1 MTRMLAF
8 VAALLLTAIT
18 VSSACVAQSS
28 QPLQFTIEPPRQA
41 GTVQLRFD
49 RDGNRRHQH
58 EWSSPFPVADMAGL
72 DLAALNGPA
81 IRPVRFTVSREA
93 GRIDCAGTGG
103 NAMAR
108 GTCTMS
114 ADEGFN
120 RFLADHGIA
129 RPSEEDTFA
138 LIALNVHRQLVDVLA
153 RAHYPTPS
161 LEKLIELTAV
171 EVTPQ
176 YIDALA
182 SAGYRPQSL
191 DGLVQFAALKVTPQ
205 YIGSFVRAGYSNLPP
220 EKIVEL
226 KALNITPDFIAGFE
240 KIGYGRLPVDTL
252 VQLKALDITPDYVR
266 AVAQGGTLPST
277 DHLVQL
283 RAVTEDMRK
292 H

>member
-28 QPLQFTIEPPRQA
+28 QPLQFTIEPRPTD
-41 GTVQLRFD
+41 GVHVRFERERNGR
-49 RDGNRRHQH
+49 RDSNWETSFQPAELSGL
-58 EWSSPFPVADMAGL
+58 DMAVLQSPGTRPL
-72 DLAALNGPA
+72 GFA
-81 IRPVRFTVSREA
+81 IVREA
-93 GRIDCAGTGG
+93 GRVDCAGTGG
-103 NAMAR
+103 NRMAH
-108 GTCTMS
+108 GSCTMTPN
-114 ADEGFN
+114 AEFN
-120 RFLADHGIA
+120 RFLAARGIRA
-129 RPSEEDTFA
+129 PSYEDTFGM
-138 LIALNVHRQLVDVLA
+138 IALDVHRQLVDVLA

-161 LEKLIELTAV
+161 VEKLIELTAV
-171 EVTPQ
+171 EVTPG

-182 SAGYRPQSL
+182 AAGYRPQSL
-191 DGLVQFAALKVTPQ
+191 DGLVQFAALKVTPE

-220 EKIVEL
+220 DEIVEL